1 MTHRHR
7 DTADVSDRQQT
18 LSGHGYAHLITLH
31 HTRPAIHICTYRK
44 PYDKTIAFL
53 VAAFAVVGDVVD
65 IEMSMSDISRIT
77 GGMRNREGNGE
88 LAIDRS
94 QSLAS
99 RKVSVPDYHILQ
111 NLCPGPARRV
121 FGGQD

>member
-77 GGMRNREGNGE
+77 GGMRDRERSVE
-88 LAIDRS
+88 LAVDRFPFRAS
-94 QSLAS
+94 Q
-99 RKVSVPDYHILQ
+99 KVGVLDYHILQ
-111 NLCPGPARRV
+111 ILYPGPARRV
-121 FGGQD
+121 FGRQD